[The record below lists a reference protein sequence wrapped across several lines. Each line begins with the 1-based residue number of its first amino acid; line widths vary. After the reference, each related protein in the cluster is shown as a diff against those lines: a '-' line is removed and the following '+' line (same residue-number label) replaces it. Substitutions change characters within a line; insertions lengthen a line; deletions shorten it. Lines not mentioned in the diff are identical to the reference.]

1 METKEAFR
9 VLKYEDRFHHGL
21 EATLQ
26 EATLFF
32 MRQGDLYQTLREL
45 TRHLE
50 AAQIPYAVLGAIAL
64 AEYGFARLTQD
75 IDILLTKEG
84 LAKFKARY
92 VGRGYVLAFPGAQK
106 TFRRADTGVRLEVIT
121 TGEYPG
127 DGLPK
132 PVSFPDPLEA
142 SVDRGGIRVI
152 TIERL
157 VELKLASGMTASHRL
172 QDLADV
178 QNLIRMLRLA
188 KDFAQHLDPSVHD
201 LYYQLWE
208 NAQAPDKL
216 QER

>member
-1 METKEAFR
+1 MGKGQLVYEKRFR
-9 VLKYEDRFHHGL
+9 QGIKAIL
-21 EATLQ
+21 E

-45 TRHLE
+45 ARHLE

-188 KDFAQHLDPSVHD
+188 KDFAQHLDPSVRD

-208 NAQAPDKL
+208 NAQTPDKL